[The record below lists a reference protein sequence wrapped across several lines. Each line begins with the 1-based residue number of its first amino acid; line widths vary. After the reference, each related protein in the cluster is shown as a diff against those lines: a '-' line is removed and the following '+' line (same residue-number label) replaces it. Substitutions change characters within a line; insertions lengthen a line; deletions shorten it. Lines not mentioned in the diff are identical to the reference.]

1 MRIAIANDGGHVS
14 AHFGHCAEY
23 TFFEVED
30 GKIVAQTSVPTPEHQ
45 PGILPP
51 FLAEKGANLV
61 IAGGMGGRALDLF
74 ASHGI
79 DVILGAQGRVED
91 VLQAYLGGTLV
102 AGGSSCSHG
111 CD

>member
-1 MRIAIANDGGHVS
+1 MKIAIANDSGYVS

-30 GKIVAQTSVPTPEHQ
+30 GKLVSQTSVPTPEHE

-51 FLAEKGANLV
+51 FLAEKGANVV
-61 IAGGMGGRALDLF
+61 IAGGMGGRALELF

-79 DVILGAQGRVED
+79 DVILGAQGRVQD
-91 VLQAYLGGTLV
+91 VLSAYLDGALV
-102 AGGSSCSHG
+102 SGESSCSHG
-111 CD
+111 